1 MAAVNYAEKYERA
14 LAQAYPNV
22 LNFGELYNVAN
33 NSIYTFLNAKTIH
46 IPSISVTG
54 RKNVNRDA
62 IDGVFQRNVDDTYED
77 KTMQFYREWST
88 SLDPADVD
96 DTNMVLTIQNA
107 TKVFNET
114 QKFPEKDAYT
124 ISKIFADWS
133 AQGGTPNT
141 TVLTVDNVLNV
152 FDAMMEAMDEALV
165 PFSGRLLYVTPAV
178 KTLLKNASQIGLSRP
193 VNTTGPNI
201 INRIVDRLDEVTLNT
216 VPSVLMKT
224 AYNFNTVGYEVAS
237 GAQQVNMFLV
247 HPSAI
252 ITPSKYSFVGVE
264 APAAG
269 TKGDYIYYEKEY
281 SDVFILNN
289 RTAAIAFNI
298 GSATGPKTL
307 SSIAITTAPTKTT
320 YNVGETF
327 DPTGMVVTATY
338 SDASTA
344 VIDTYSYSPM
354 SALTV
359 ADTEITVTVDGKSA
373 TQAITVTGE

>member
-1 MAAVNYAEKYERA
+1 MAAVNYAESYERS

-22 LNFGELYNVAN
+22 LHFGELYGTAN

-54 RKNVNRDA
+54 RQNVNRDA
-62 IDGVFQRNVDDTYED
+62 IDGVFKRNVDDSYED

-96 DTNMVLTIQNA
+96 ETNMVLTIQNA

-133 AQGGTPNT
+133 AQGGTANT
-141 TVLTVDNVLNV
+141 EALTVDNVLTV
-152 FDAMMEAMDEALV
+152 FDALMEAMDEALV
-165 PFSGRLLYVTPAV
+165 PFAGRVLYVTPAV
-178 KTLLKNASQIGLSRP
+178 KTLLKNASQIGLRRP
-193 VNTTGPNI
+193 VDGNNGA
-201 INRIVDRLDEVTLNT
+201 INRIVDRLDEVTLST
-216 VPSVLMKT
+216 VPSKLMKSAYDFNNVGFAAAET
-224 AYNFNTVGYEVAS
+224 AK
-237 GAQQVNMFLV
+237 QINMFLV

-252 ITPSKYSFVGVE
+252 LTPSKYSFVGVE

-289 RTAAIAFNI
+289 RTAAIAFNME
-298 GSATGPKTL
+298 A
-307 SSIAITTAPTKTT
+307 
-320 YNVGETF
+320 
-327 DPTGMVVTATY
+327 
-338 SDASTA
+338 
-344 VIDTYSYSPM
+344 
-354 SALTV
+354 
-359 ADTEITVTVDGKSA
+359 
-373 TQAITVTGE
+373 